1 LKSLRKTM
9 AEGSTYGRFMILVGV
24 LVLAPLAVIPFFPE
38 EADYV
43 SAFLMPGGI
52 SAVLGAA
59 VMLLK
64 KNPETRHMEWQSS
77 LQRGSLPVMFAWL
90 YGIFLGSLPF
100 VISGLLPFRL
110 AVFESTSGW
119 TTTGMTVVDVDAM
132 PHVILF
138 HRSFMQYSGGLGFIA
153 VMVMVVHGK
162 QSAHMFSAE
171 GHIDKLAP
179 NLRASAL
186 TILRIYAILL
196 AFGTILYFLFGMEFF
211 DALCHAMSA
220 LSTAG
225 FSTRSGS
232 IGAYDSIPID
242 IVTIVLMLAGST
254 NFVILYFISKR
265 RFKRAFKV
273 SEIRFMGGLIAVFFP
288 LITLSLIFQGGVG
301 IGKAILDGLFG
312 VISVVTTTAYSTSD
326 FWAWPPFCFAL
337 LVLLMLVGGGIGSTA
352 GGIKLVRVY
361 LMLRAARLNI
371 RRRLSPARDISLPQY
386 ERPQG
391 RSQITAELIG
401 ETFGFVT
408 VYFGIMVI
416 GTLILTLSESVQVF
430 DAMFEFTSAF
440 ATVGLTNGITRPD
453 MSTVTLITQIV
464 GMILGRLEIFIFFV
478 AIYECFRKAR
488 RFIEDRQRAAN

>member
-1 LKSLRKTM
+1 MKSLRKTM
-9 AEGSTYGRFMILVGV
+9 AEGSIYGRFMILVGV
-24 LVLAPLAVIPFFPE
+24 LVSAPLAVILFYPE
-38 EADYV
+38 EAAYV
-43 SAFLMPGGI
+43 PAFLLPGGI
-52 SAVLGAA
+52 SIVLGVA
-59 VMLLK
+59 VMLLR
-64 KNPETRHMEWQSS
+64 KNLETRNMEWQSP

-100 VISGLLPFRL
+100 VISGLLPFKL
-110 AVFESTSGW
+110 AIFESASGW
-119 TTTGMTVVDVDAM
+119 TTTGLTIVDVSAM
-132 PHVILF
+132 PHVVLF

-162 QSAHMFSAE
+162 QSMNMFSAE

-179 NLRASAL
+179 NLRDSAL

-196 AFGTILYFLFGMEFF
+196 AAGTVLYWLFGMHIF

-225 FSTRSGS
+225 FSTRAGS
-232 IGAYDSIPID
+232 IGAYDSVPID
-242 IVTIVLMLAGST
+242 IVTIVLMLAGGT
-254 NFVILYFISKR
+254 NFVVLYLISKR
-265 RFKRAFKV
+265 RFKRAFRV
-273 SEIRFMGGLIAVFFP
+273 SEVRFMGGLIAVFFP
-288 LITLSLIFQGGVG
+288 LITLSLIFQGKLG
-301 IGKAILDGLFG
+301 IGRAILDALFG
-312 VISVVTTTAYSTSD
+312 VIAVVTTTAYSTSD
-326 FWAWPPFCFAL
+326 FWTWPPFCFAL
-337 LVLLMLVGGGIGSTA
+337 LVLLMFVGGGIGSTA
-352 GGIKLVRVY
+352 GGIKLIRVY

-371 RRRLSPARDISLPQY
+371 RRRLSPARDINLPQY

-408 VYFGIMVI
+408 VYFGITVI
-416 GTLILTLSESVQVF
+416 GTLILTLSEGASVF

-453 MSTVTLITQIV
+453 MSNVTLITQMV

-488 RFIEDRQRAAN
+488 RVLEDRRRAAN